1 VIRHIVLFRLKP
13 GFSWES
19 PEVREAE
26 ALQERMGDEI
36 EELREWHCGRNVS
49 DRSVAYDYAVIG
61 LLDDEEAVARYL
73 AHPFHHKAASSWTPI
88 SDRVIADIKE
98 DPPRRATAPSPQHP
112 EGE

>member
-1 VIRHIVLFRLKP
+1 MIRHIVLFRLKP

-26 ALQERMGDEI
+26 ALQQRMGDEI

-49 DRSVAYDYAVIG
+49 DRPAAYDYAVIG

-73 AHPFHHKAASSWTPI
+73 THPFHHKAASSWTPI

-98 DPPRRATAPSPQHP
+98 AHRLATAPSPQHL